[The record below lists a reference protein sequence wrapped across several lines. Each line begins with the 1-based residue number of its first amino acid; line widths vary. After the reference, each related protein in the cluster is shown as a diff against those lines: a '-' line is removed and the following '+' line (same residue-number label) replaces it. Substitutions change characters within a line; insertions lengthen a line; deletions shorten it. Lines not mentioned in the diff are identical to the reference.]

1 MSSKFIFWAMKS
13 FFETFR
19 KNQIQKFFGP
29 KNFGLL
35 DIKSV
40 HDRPHSL
47 IPLADTPTPDPT

>member
-1 MSSKFIFWAMKS
+1 MKS